1 MSRKLLFSRGQGL
14 NISAVSHCRLGYHEI
29 RRFTQFTH
37 THTLTQLPP
46 PPSTAHAQCPLV
58 DDWPGPV
65 RSPRIKSAEKGMWS
79 RNALAALAT
88 RGVGPQG
95 RAAGRGGG
103 GEESDFGIDWGF
115 SRRPLTGEGLSS
127 QIISETKRRSQTGYV
142 GVRKLL
148 SRRI

>member
-1 MSRKLLFSRGQGL
+1 M
-14 NISAVSHCRLGYHEI
+14 VSECVGGASHPRCWTTG
-29 RRFTQFTH
+29 TGGG
-37 THTLTQLPP
+37 
-46 PPSTAHAQCPLV
+46 
-58 DDWPGPV
+58 PG
-65 RSPRIKSAEKGMWS
+65 
-79 RNALAALAT
+79 
-88 RGVGPQG
+88 
-95 RAAGRGGG
+95 GGG